1 MLLLDRMKGNHMKL
15 HHLLAATFIAVCFLI
30 GCSEK
35 EAPQDSNGKT
45 PQQVLLETYTLI
57 AESQFDKAKENFSP
71 KYIKD
76 FMTSKNMTFIEFH
89 SNEQGIDTRG
99 WDVKW
104 LKTNLVGNDYND
116 NVWRAKLIVDE
127 GKGAHNRPGVVHDFH
142 IIDGVW
148 KIVFWGD
155 YPKS

>member
-1 MLLLDRMKGNHMKL
+1 MKFR
-15 HHLLAATFIAVCFLI
+15 HLLIAALAAAFLLI
-30 GCSEK
+30 GCGEK
-35 EAPQDSNGKT
+35 QAPLDSNGNT
-45 PQQVLLETYTLI
+45 PQQVLLETYVLI
-57 AESQFDKAKENFSP
+57 AEGEYDKAKGNFSP

-76 FMTSKNMTFIEFH
+76 FITSKDLTFIDFH
-89 SNEQGIDTRG
+89 SNEHGIDTRG

-104 LKTNLVGNDYND
+104 LKTVLAGNDYND

-127 GKGAHNRPGVVHDFH
+127 GKGKHNRPGVVHDFH
-142 IIDGVW
+142 LIDGVW